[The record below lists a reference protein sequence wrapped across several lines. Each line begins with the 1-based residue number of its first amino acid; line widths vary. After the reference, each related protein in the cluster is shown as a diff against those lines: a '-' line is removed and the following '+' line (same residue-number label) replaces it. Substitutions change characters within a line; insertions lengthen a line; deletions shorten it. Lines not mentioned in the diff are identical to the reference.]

1 MTCRVGPGGAA
12 ERSVMLKKLNA
23 KPALKYSII
32 ACASLLWLLGLSDQ
46 LPDLMQ
52 TAKYVGISMLL
63 ATIAA
68 I

>member
-1 MTCRVGPGGAA
+1 MPQEPGDAA

-23 KPALKYSII
+23 MPVLKYSLI
-32 ACASLLWLLGLSDQ
+32 AGASLLWLLGLSDQ

-52 TAKYVGISMLL
+52 TVKYVGISLL
-63 ATIAA
+63 IVAVAA